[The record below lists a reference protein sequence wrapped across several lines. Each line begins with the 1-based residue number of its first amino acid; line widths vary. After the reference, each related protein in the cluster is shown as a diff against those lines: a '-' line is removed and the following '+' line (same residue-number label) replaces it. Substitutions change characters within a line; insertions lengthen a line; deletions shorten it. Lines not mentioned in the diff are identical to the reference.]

1 MPEEGPTMKL
11 SSQEEYG
18 LRCLLQ
24 VARHDPEGS
33 LTIPEIART
42 EGLSIPHVAK
52 LMRLLR
58 RGGFVKSVRGQAG
71 GYKLA
76 QTSDQ
81 IHIGEVLAWLGGR
94 LFEPNFCNIHSG
106 VVKLCTHSVDC
117 SIRSLW
123 RSVQFVVDQM
133 LAKVTL
139 ADLLGDERKVGFW
152 INDQTQHLPLVS
164 GRP

>member
-1 MPEEGPTMKL
+1 MKL

-24 VARHDPEGS
+24 VARHDPVGS

-58 RGGFVKSVRGQAG
+58 RGGFVRSARGQAG

-76 QTSDQ
+76 RTPDQ
-81 IHIGEVLAWLGGR
+81 INIGEVLAWLGGR

-117 SIRSLW
+117 SLRSLW

-133 LAKVTL
+133 LSKVTL
-139 ADLLGDERKVGFW
+139 ADLLGDERNVGSW
-152 INDQTQHLPLVS
+152 INDQTQQLFLVS
-164 GRP
+164 GQP

>member
-1 MPEEGPTMKL
+1 MKL

-33 LTIPEIART
+33 VTIPEIARL

-52 LMRLLR
+52 LMRSLR

-76 QTSDQ
+76 RTPDQ
-81 IHIGEVLAWLGGR
+81 INIGEVLAWLGGR
-94 LFEPNFCNIHSG
+94 LFEPSFCSMHAG
-106 VVKLCTHSVDC
+106 MAKLCTHSVEC

-123 RSVQFVVDQM
+123 QSVQHVVDQM
-133 LAKVTL
+133 LGKVTL
-139 ADLLGDERKVGFW
+139 CDLLGGERQVSSWTG
-152 INDQTQHLPLVS
+152 DQTKLLSLVS
-164 GRP
+164 ERP

>member
-1 MPEEGPTMKL
+1 MKL

-33 LTIPEIART
+33 MTIPEIARS

-76 QTSDQ
+76 RTPMQ
-81 IHIGEVLAWLGGR
+81 INVGEVLAWLGGR
-94 LFEPNFCNIHSG
+94 LFEASFCTMHSG
-106 VVKLCTHSVDC
+106 MATLCTHTVDC

-123 RSVQFVVDQM
+123 QSVQFVVDQM
-133 LAKVTL
+133 LGKVKL
-139 ADLLGDERKVGFW
+139 SDLLNDERQVSSW
-152 INDQTQHLPLVS
+152 ITDQTQGLRLVS
-164 GRP
+164 DRP

>member
-1 MPEEGPTMKL
+1 MKL

-24 VARHDPEGS
+24 VARRDPEGS
-33 LTIPEIART
+33 MTIPEIARI

-52 LMRLLR
+52 LMRSLR

-71 GYKLA
+71 GYRLA
-76 QTSDQ
+76 RPPVQMNV
-81 IHIGEVLAWLGGR
+81 GEVLAWLGGR
-94 LFEPNFCNIHSG
+94 LFEPSFCTMHSG
-106 VVKLCTHSVDC
+106 MATLCTHSVDC

-123 RSVQFVVDQM
+123 QSVQYVVDEM
-133 LAKVTL
+133 LGKVTL
-139 ADLLGDERKVGFW
+139 SDLLGGARGVSSR
-152 INDQTQHLPLVS
+152 ITDQTEVLPLVS

>member
-1 MPEEGPTMKL
+1 MKL

-24 VARHDPEGS
+24 VARRDPDGS
-33 LTIPEIART
+33 MTIPEIARI

-76 QTSDQ
+76 RTPKQ
-81 IHIGEVLAWLGGR
+81 INIGEVLAWLGGR
-94 LFEPNFCNIHSG
+94 LFEPSFCTMHSG
-106 VVKLCTHSVDC
+106 MAKLCIHTVDC

-123 RSVQFVVDQM
+123 QSVQYVVDQM
-133 LAKVTL
+133 LGKVTL
-139 ADLLGDERKVGFW
+139 SDLLGDERRLSSQ
-152 INDQTQHLPLVS
+152 ITLHTQDLVKILT
-164 GRP
+164 

>member
-1 MPEEGPTMKL
+1 MKL

-24 VARHDPEGS
+24 VARHAPEGS
-33 LTIPEIART
+33 MTIPEIARI

-76 QTSDQ
+76 RAPRY
-81 IHIGEVLAWLGGR
+81 INVGEVLAWLGGR
-94 LFEPNFCNIHSG
+94 LFEPSFCTAHSG
-106 VVKLCTHSVDC
+106 VVKLCANSVDC

-123 RSVQFVVDQM
+123 QSVQLVVDQM
-133 LAKVTL
+133 LGKVTL
-139 ADLLGDERKVGFW
+139 NDLLGGERQVISW
-152 INDQTQHLPLVS
+152 ITDQGLGLPVVS
-164 GRP
+164 ARP

>member
-1 MPEEGPTMKL
+1 MKL

-33 LTIPEIART
+33 VTIPEIARL

-52 LMRLLR
+52 LMRSLR

-76 QTSDQ
+76 RTPDH
-81 IHIGEVLAWLGGR
+81 INIGEVLAWLGGR
-94 LFEPNFCNIHSG
+94 LFGPSFCSMHSG
-106 VVKLCTHSVDC
+106 MVELCTHSVEC

-123 RSVQFVVDQM
+123 QSVQHVVDQM
-133 LAKVTL
+133 LGKVTL
-139 ADLLGDERKVGFW
+139 SNLLSGARQRSSW
-152 INDQTQHLPLVS
+152 IGDQTELLSLVS
-164 GRP
+164 DRP

>member
-1 MPEEGPTMKL
+1 MKL
-11 SSQEEYG
+11 SAQEEYG

-24 VARHDPEGS
+24 VARHDPAGS
-33 LTIPEIART
+33 MTIPEIARI

-76 QTSDQ
+76 RTPDR
-81 IHIGEVLAWLGGR
+81 INVGEVLAWLGGR
-94 LFEPNFCNIHSG
+94 LFEPSFCSIHSG
-106 VVKLCTHSVDC
+106 LAKLCTHTVDC

-123 RSVQFVVDQM
+123 QSVQLVVDQM
-133 LAKVTL
+133 LGKVTL
-139 ADLLGDERKVGFW
+139 SDLLGGEQQVSSW
-152 INDQTQHLPLVS
+152 ITDQTQVLRVVS
-164 GRP
+164 AQT

>member
-1 MPEEGPTMKL
+1 MKL

-24 VARHDPEGS
+24 VAHHGPEGS
-33 LTIPEIART
+33 MTIPEIAGI

-76 QTSDQ
+76 RLPDQ
-81 IHIGEVLAWLGGR
+81 INIGEVLAWMGGR
-94 LFEPNFCNIHSG
+94 LFEPSFCTLHSG
-106 VVKLCTHSVDC
+106 MAKLCTHSVDC

-123 RSVQFVVDQM
+123 QSVQYVVDQV
-133 LAKVTL
+133 LDKVTL
-139 ADLLGDERKVGFW
+139 ADLLGGERQVSSW
-152 INDQTQHLPLVS
+152 ITDQTEVLQLVS
-164 GRP
+164 GPS